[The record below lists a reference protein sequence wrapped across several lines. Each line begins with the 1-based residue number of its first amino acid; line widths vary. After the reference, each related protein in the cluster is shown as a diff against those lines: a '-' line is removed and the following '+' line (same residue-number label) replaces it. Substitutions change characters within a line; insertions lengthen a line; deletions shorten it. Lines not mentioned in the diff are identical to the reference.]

1 MNNLLRKVVFLMQFK
16 LDMMQTAAI
25 AVVVY
30 YFGSWLKT
38 KLTILEKFCIPSP
51 VVGGLVFAI
60 VNLILRQNGLLMLDM
75 DTTLQKP
82 FMMVFFTT
90 IGMGASIELIKK
102 GGLQVVIFW
111 LLASLL
117 CIFQDTLSV
126 VLANI
131 LGIDPKLGLIAG
143 SITMT
148 GGHGT
153 GAAFGAL
160 FESQGMQGAVTAA
173 MAAATFGLVMG
184 SIIGGPIGK
193 RLIEKKGLKPSVSN
207 ATQQAAATAE
217 VEEEITYEELFRT
230 FAIVLISIG
239 IGAVLEPFF
248 VKAGLTLPSYVSAM
262 IIAAI
267 ILNVGE
273 STGKWTINSKCT
285 DAIGNIGLNV
295 FLSMALIG
303 LKLWELAGMAGPI
316 LIILISQTI
325 LMALFATFVTFNF
338 VGKDYDA
345 AIMAAGHCGFGMGA
359 TPNGIANMTSVSEK
373 FGPAPRAFFVLP
385 IVGAFLIDFTNA
397 IIITAFVNF
406 FK

>member
-1 MNNLLRKVVFLMQFK
+1 MQFK
-16 LDMMQTAAI
+16 LDMMQTTAL

-30 YFGSWLKT
+30 YFGGWLRSKVSV
-38 KLTILEKFCIPSP
+38 LEKFCIPAP

-60 VNLILRQNGLLMLDM
+60 VNLILRQNGLLKLEM
-75 DTTLQKP
+75 DTTLQSP

-90 IGMGASIELIKK
+90 IGMGASIDLIKK

-111 LLASLL
+111 LLASVL
-117 CIFQDTLSV
+117 CIFQDGLSV
-126 VLANI
+126 ILSNV

-160 FESQGMQGAVTAA
+160 FESQGMQGALTAA

-184 SIIGGPIGK
+184 SIIGGPIGQSLIK
-193 RLIEKKGLKPSVSN
+193 RKGLKPSISKEAQN
-207 ATQQAAATAE
+207 TAAASAE
-217 VEEEITYEELFRT
+217 VVDEITYEELFKT
-230 FAIVLISIG
+230 LAIVLVSIG
-239 IGAVLEPFF
+239 IGAVLGNVF
-248 VKAGLTLPSYVSAM
+248 KNMGLTLPAYVSAM

-273 STGKWTINSKCT
+273 STGKWHINAKCT
-285 DAIGNIGLNV
+285 DAIGTIGLNV

-303 LKLWELAGMAGPI
+303 LKLWELADIAGPMLVI
-316 LIILISQTI
+316 LVSQTI

-338 VGKDYDA
+338 MGKDFDA
-345 AIMAAGHCGFGMGA
+345 AIAAAGHCGFGMGA

-406 FK
+406 F